1 MIYQVFH
8 KFAQLRSLLSITLVA
23 ALSLTAQSVRAE
35 SEWGARV
42 EAQVVQSELD
52 QDDGDDIDSSG
63 FGLRGDVD
71 FTLSP
76 SKKTSIAA
84 STTARV
90 FDYTDDGRDTREIYG
105 ASLAVT
111 QKLSRHVE
119 LRLTARRIENI
130 AVLEAD
136 SADQTSA
143 EARLQLQRGNNR
155 VRVAA
160 EYRTREYDMI
170 GNPDGDGYRITVQY
184 NRRIGPYHWV
194 RLDARHE
201 DMHSDESPRRSYN
214 RQVFQLSY
222 SHPVAKR
229 LRLIPSLQYRQ
240 WEYDSRIAQGDPEG
254 DLRHDDYVAPGL
266 SIAYGSATRGFYA
279 DASAEYRIRDSND
292 IRYDKNAVRAGLR
305 VGFRF

>member
-1 MIYQVFH
+1 MNYHVFRG
-8 KFAQLRSLLSITLVA
+8 AAPLRSLITIAVA
-23 ALSLTAQSVRAE
+23 ATLTLTAQSVRAE
-35 SEWGARV
+35 TEWGARI

-63 FGLRGDVD
+63 FGIRGDVN
-71 FTLSP
+71 FTISP
-76 SKKTSIAA
+76 TERTSITADA
-84 STTARV
+84 TARA
-90 FDYTDDGRDTREIYG
+90 FDYNDDDRETREIYG
-105 ASLAVT
+105 AALT
-111 QKLSRHVE
+111 INQKLSDHVE
-119 LRLTARRIENI
+119 LRLSARRIENI

-143 EARLQLQRGNNR
+143 EARLQLQRGNSR

-160 EYRTREYDMI
+160 EYRTREYDMT
-170 GNPDGDGYRITVQY
+170 GNPDGDGYKISVQY

-201 DMHSDESPRRSYN
+201 DMQSDESPRRSYN

-240 WEYDSRIAQGDPEG
+240 WEYDSRIAQGDPDG
-254 DLRHDDYVAPGL
+254 GLRHDEYIAPGL
-266 SIAYGSATRGFYA
+266 RIAYGSSTRGFYA

-292 IRYDKNAVRAGLR
+292 VRYDKNAVRAGLR